1 MRNTKIMSHENVLQI
16 KWNKQIGLIAVLQE
30 LAASRAEMS
39 A

>member
-1 MRNTKIMSHENVLQI
+1 MRNTLIMSLENVLQI
-16 KWNKQIGLIAVLQE
+16 KWNKQIGLITVLQE

>member
-1 MRNTKIMSHENVLQI
+1 MSPENVPQI
-16 KWNKQIGLIAVLQE
+16 KWNKQIGLIIVLKE